1 VRDAGRVPAAAWSA
15 QRGHVFSDGIDP
27 VPNNLS
33 AIAFTRSSS
42 NRRFVDHSMRTR
54 VREFFCENE

>member
-1 VRDAGRVPAAAWSA
+1 VPAAAWTA